1 MGGRDFHHIHM
12 GLACKRGLAGA
23 STGLSLT
30 NQNEENR
37 KQTTHFVVAL
47 ANRPA

>member
-1 MGGRDFHHIHM
+1 MGGRDFRHIYM
-12 GLACKRGLAGA
+12 SLDLKRGLAGA
-23 STGLSLT
+23 STGLSLA